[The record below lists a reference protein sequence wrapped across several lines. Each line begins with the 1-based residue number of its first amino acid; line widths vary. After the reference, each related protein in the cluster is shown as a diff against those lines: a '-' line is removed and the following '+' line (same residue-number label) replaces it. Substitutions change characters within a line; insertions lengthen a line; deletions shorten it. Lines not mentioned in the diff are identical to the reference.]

1 MRLLLNLMFTFRLLF
16 FDRLFSLDVDITQ
29 LIDTPFSQL
38 FFIRKHPKTHHPDAK
53 RRTVITEM
61 IIADRFPAGRQ
72 HQVASRPTLVSRP
85 HMTDRKRLC
94 RISTGKIQD
103 DHPTSTITIL
113 TIRYLSLKGSLQI
126 AIQLFS

>member
-38 FFIRKHPKTHHPDAK
+38 FFIRKHPKTYHPDTK

-61 IIADRFPAGRQ
+61 IVTDRFPTGRQ
-72 HQVASRPTLVSRP
+72 HQVASRPTLVGRP
-85 HMTDRKRLC
+85 HVTD
-94 RISTGKIQD
+94 
-103 DHPTSTITIL
+103 
-113 TIRYLSLKGSLQI
+113 
-126 AIQLFS
+126 